1 MRVCVCVCV
10 IVLVCGKK
18 SRAQKSGR
26 IYTAESVIF
35 KHDYKK
41 KKKKLSLMWY
51 LMKEVREVS
60 KLMFVGR
67 VFQAPAAASAKP
79 GGQG

>member
-1 MRVCVCVCV
+1 
-10 IVLVCGKK
+10 
-18 SRAQKSGR
+18 
-26 IYTAESVIF
+26 
-35 KHDYKK
+35 
-41 KKKKLSLMWY
+41 MWY